1 MESRAR
7 YLMRHALYLHYESG
21 GSLKHAS
28 LVEQWLK
35 DHKGWFSEKEFWCL
49 LPVDVH
55 SDHPEIAVKEAS
67 RISLLLL
74 QQPTFDFDSFQE
86 GLESFLEESLKA
98 DVRQQAALA
107 APAFPP
113 VVCEQ
118 QLEQPACR
126 SAVDAQVEQ
135 PVQQGQQEPK
145 RQQLSE

>member
-21 GSLKHAS
+21 GGLKHAS

-98 DVRQQAALA
+98 DAAC
-107 APAFPP
+107 PP